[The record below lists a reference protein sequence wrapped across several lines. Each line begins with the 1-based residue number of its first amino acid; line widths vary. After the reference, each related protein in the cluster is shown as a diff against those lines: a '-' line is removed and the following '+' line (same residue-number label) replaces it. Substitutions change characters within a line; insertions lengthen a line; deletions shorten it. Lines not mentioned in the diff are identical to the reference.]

1 MNLKWGLGET
11 NLLMYSVVDKVLQ
24 EAMAFYKTGQI
35 DETERICQEI
45 LHSDPDSVDALH
57 LLGVVAYQVG
67 KYDVAVDLIA
77 QAIEIDSGQA
87 IFFNSLGLG
96 LKEQLRL
103 EEAVEA
109 YHRALEINPDY
120 SEACNN
126 LGTVFYQQSRFLEAV
141 EAYQRSVRINPRY
154 CEAYNNLGLL
164 FQEQE
169 NFDQAIEAYRCA
181 LEINPDY
188 SEACNNLGT
197 VLQRQE
203 DFDQA
208 IVLYRHAVTINP
220 KYCEAYNNLGLLF
233 QEQGRLKEGIEAYKC
248 ALKIHPQFANA
259 HSNLAKTLFLQGD
272 FRNAWKEYEWRW
284 ECRGISFSL
293 NKRHFPQPLWDG
305 SNLSRRTI
313 LVWAEQGIGDEIM
326 FSSMLPNLLKMNPNV
341 IVECDKRLV
350 PLFQRSFLNVQF
362 VPREDPTNPKL
373 LDTTIIDYQIPMGS
387 LGQWLRVDEDAF
399 LPKQE
404 SYLQACPNKTRQ
416 MQKKYREL
424 ADDKLLVG
432 ISWKSTGIDKK
443 RAHTKNVP
451 LKYWIPILSR
461 QDCYFISLQ
470 YGDIREDIEEH
481 TSAFGS
487 PIYIDEE
494 IDSLENLDDFAAQ
507 VSALDLIISTSNA
520 TVHVAGGLGKRVWVL
535 LSSRP
540 DWRWMLDR
548 DDSPWYQTVRLFRQE
563 KLGDLKRM
571 LRRVN
576 FALGK
581 DCRFCN

>member
-1 MNLKWGLGET
+1 
-11 NLLMYSVVDKVLQ
+11 MYSVVDKVLQ

-96 LKEQLRL
+96 LKGQLRL

-109 YHRALEINPDY
+109 YR
-120 SEACNN
+120 
-126 LGTVFYQQSRFLEAV
+126 R
-141 EAYQRSVRINPRY
+141 
-154 CEAYNNLGLL
+154 
-164 FQEQE
+164 
-169 NFDQAIEAYRCA
+169 A

-203 DFDQA
+203 DFEQA
-208 IVLYRHAVTINP
+208 IALYRHAVTINP
-220 KYCEAYNNLGLLF
+220 KYCEAYNILGLLF

-326 FSSMLPNLLKMNPNV
+326 FSSMLPTLLQIDVRV
-341 IVECDKRLV
+341 IVECTLRLI
-350 PLFQRSFLNVQF
+350 PLFQRAFPGVQF
-362 VPREDPTNPKL
+362 IPRENPVNRQL
-373 LDTTIIDYQIPMGS
+373 LDMAIDCQIPMLS
-387 LGQWLRVDEDAF
+387 LGKWLRPSAESF
-399 LPKQE
+399 PSEQE
-404 SYLQACPNKTRQ
+404 SYLFSCVEKTKRLRQ
-416 MQKKYREL
+416 KYQLL
-424 ADDKLLVG
+424 AGSRLLVG
-432 ISWKSTGIDKK
+432 ISWKSTGSDRRRSRSKST
-443 RAHTKNVP
+443 ALEAWTS
-451 LKYWIPILSR
+451 ILSR
-461 QDCYFISLQ
+461 QDCFFLNLQ
-470 YGDIREDIEEH
+470 YGDVKREIEEFKSK
-481 TSAFGS
+481 TDLR
-487 PIYIDEE
+487 IYYDEE
-494 IDSLENLDDFAAQ
+494 IDPLKNLDDFAAQ
-507 VSALDLIISTSNA
+507 VSALDLIISTSNT
-520 TVHVAGGLGKRVWVL
+520 TVHIAGGLGKIVWTL
-535 LSSRP
+535 LPNPP
-540 DWRWMLDR
+540 DWKWMLEGK
-548 DDSPWYQTVRLFRQE
+548 DSVWYPAMRLFRQD
-563 KLGDLKRM
+563 KIGDWSGVFRS
-571 LRRVN
+571 V
-576 FALGK
+576 ALEL
-581 DCRFCN
+581 DIFCRGMVSDESP

>member
-1 MNLKWGLGET
+1 MC
-11 NLLMYSVVDKVLQ
+11 SVVNKVLQ
-24 EAMAFYKTGQI
+24 EAKAFYKTGQI

-57 LLGVVAYQVG
+57 LLGVVAYRVG
-67 KYDVAVDLIA
+67 KYDVAVDLIT

-96 LKEQLRL
+96 LKEQFRL
-103 EEAVEA
+103 EE
-109 YHRALEINPDY
+109 
-120 SEACNN
+120 
-126 LGTVFYQQSRFLEAV
+126 
-141 EAYQRSVRINPRY
+141 
-154 CEAYNNLGLL
+154 
-164 FQEQE
+164 
-169 NFDQAIEAYRCA
+169 AIEAYRRA

-197 VLQRQE
+197 VLQSQE

-208 IVLYRHAVTINP
+208 IALYRHAVRINP
-220 KYCEAYNNLGLLF
+220 RYCEAYNNLGLLF

-284 ECRGISFSL
+284 ECSGISFSL
-293 NKRHFPQPLWDG
+293 NKRHFPQSLWDG

-326 FSSMLPNLLKMNPNV
+326 FSSMLPNLLRMNSNV

-350 PLFQRSFLNVQF
+350 PLFQRSFPDVQF

-443 RAHTKNVP
+443 RAHTKNAP
-451 LKYWIPILSR
+451 LQYWIPILSR

-481 TSAFGS
+481 TSAFGC
-487 PIYIDEE
+487 PIYVDEE

-540 DWRWMLDR
+540 DWRWMLGR
-548 DDSPWYQTVRLFRQE
+548 DDSLWYQTVRLFRQE
-563 KLGDLKRM
+563 KLRDLESV
-571 LRRVN
+571 LQRVS
-576 FALGK
+576 FSLGK
-581 DCRFCN
+581 DCSLFN

>member
-1 MNLKWGLGET
+1 M
-11 NLLMYSVVDKVLQ
+11 
-24 EAMAFYKTGQI
+24 
-35 DETERICQEI
+35 
-45 LHSDPDSVDALH
+45 
-57 LLGVVAYQVG
+57 
-67 KYDVAVDLIA
+67 
-77 QAIEIDSGQA
+77 
-87 IFFNSLGLG
+87 
-96 LKEQLRL
+96 
-103 EEAVEA
+103 
-109 YHRALEINPDY
+109 
-120 SEACNN
+120 
-126 LGTVFYQQSRFLEAV
+126 
-141 EAYQRSVRINPRY
+141 
-154 CEAYNNLGLL
+154 
-164 FQEQE
+164 
-169 NFDQAIEAYRCA
+169 
-181 LEINPDY
+181 
-188 SEACNNLGT
+188 
-197 VLQRQE
+197 
-203 DFDQA
+203 
-208 IVLYRHAVTINP
+208 
-220 KYCEAYNNLGLLF
+220 
-233 QEQGRLKEGIEAYKC
+233 KEGIEAYKC

-350 PLFQRSFLNVQF
+350 PLFQRSFPDVQF

-451 LKYWIPILSR
+451 LIYWIPILSR

-481 TSAFGS
+481 TSAIGC
-487 PIYIDEE
+487 PIYVDEE

-571 LRRVN
+571 LQRVN

>member
-1 MNLKWGLGET
+1 MC
-11 NLLMYSVVDKVLQ
+11 SVVNKVLQ
-24 EAMAFYKTGQI
+24 EAKAFYKTGQI

-57 LLGVVAYQVG
+57 LLGVVAYRVG
-67 KYDVAVDLIA
+67 KYDVAVDLIT

-96 LKEQLRL
+96 LKEQFRL
-103 EEAVEA
+103 EE
-109 YHRALEINPDY
+109 
-120 SEACNN
+120 
-126 LGTVFYQQSRFLEAV
+126 
-141 EAYQRSVRINPRY
+141 
-154 CEAYNNLGLL
+154 
-164 FQEQE
+164 
-169 NFDQAIEAYRCA
+169 AIEAYRRA

-197 VLQRQE
+197 VLQSQE

-208 IVLYRHAVTINP
+208 IALYRHAVRINP
-220 KYCEAYNNLGLLF
+220 RYCEAYNNLGLLF

-284 ECRGISFSL
+284 ECSGISFSL
-293 NKRHFPQPLWDG
+293 NKRHFPQSLWDG

-326 FSSMLPNLLKMNPNV
+326 FSSMLPNLLRMNSNV

-350 PLFQRSFLNVQF
+350 PLFQRSFPDVQF

-416 MQKKYREL
+416 IQKKYRDL

-432 ISWKSTGIDKK
+432 IS
-443 RAHTKNVP
+443 
-451 LKYWIPILSR
+451 
-461 QDCYFISLQ
+461 
-470 YGDIREDIEEH
+470 
-481 TSAFGS
+481 
-487 PIYIDEE
+487 
-494 IDSLENLDDFAAQ
+494 
-507 VSALDLIISTSNA
+507 
-520 TVHVAGGLGKRVWVL
+520 
-535 LSSRP
+535 
-540 DWRWMLDR
+540 
-548 DDSPWYQTVRLFRQE
+548 
-563 KLGDLKRM
+563 
-571 LRRVN
+571 
-576 FALGK
+576 
-581 DCRFCN
+581 

>member
-57 LLGVVAYQVG
+57 LLGVVAYRVG
-67 KYDVAVDLIA
+67 KYDVAVDLIT

-96 LKEQLRL
+96 LKEQFRL
-103 EEAVEA
+103 EE
-109 YHRALEINPDY
+109 
-120 SEACNN
+120 
-126 LGTVFYQQSRFLEAV
+126 
-141 EAYQRSVRINPRY
+141 
-154 CEAYNNLGLL
+154 
-164 FQEQE
+164 
-169 NFDQAIEAYRCA
+169 AIEAYRRA

-197 VLQRQE
+197 VLQSQE

-208 IVLYRHAVTINP
+208 IALYRHAVRINP
-220 KYCEAYNNLGLLF
+220 RYCEAYNNLGLLF

-284 ECRGISFSL
+284 ECSGISFSL
-293 NKRHFPQPLWDG
+293 NKRHFPQSLWDG

-387 LGQWLRVDEDAF
+387 LGQWLRVNEDAF
-399 LPKQE
+399 LPTQE

-481 TSAFGS
+481 TSAFGC
-487 PIYIDEE
+487 PIYVDEE

-571 LRRVN
+571 LQRVN

>member
-1 MNLKWGLGET
+1 MC
-11 NLLMYSVVDKVLQ
+11 SFVDVDAGLQ
-24 EAMAFYKTGQI
+24 EAMAFCQVGRI
-35 DETERICQEI
+35 DEAERICQQA
-45 LHSDPDSVDALH
+45 LHSDPDNVDALH
-57 LLGVVAYQVG
+57 LLGVIAYQVG
-67 KYDVAVDLIA
+67 KYDVAVDLITR
-77 QAIEIDSGQA
+77 AIEINSGQSL
-87 IFFNSLGLG
+87 FFNSLGLI
-96 LKEQLRL
+96 LREQAKL
-103 EEAVEA
+103 EEAIEA
-109 YHRALEINPDY
+109 YHCALEINPKY
-120 SEACNN
+120 S
-126 LGTVFYQQSRFLEAV
+126 
-141 EAYQRSVRINPRY
+141 
-154 CEAYNNLGLL
+154 EAYNNLGVVLHQQERSVEATEAYRRAVEINPEYCQVYYNLGIL

-169 NFDQAIEAYRCA
+169 NFDQAIEAYHRA
-181 LEINPDY
+181 LEINPNY
-188 SEACNNLGT
+188 SEVCNNLGT
-197 VLQRQE
+197 VLQGKER
-203 DFDQA
+203 FDQA
-208 IVLYRHAVTINP
+208 VELYHHAVTINP
-220 KYCEAYNNLGLLF
+220 KYCEGYNNLGIALL
-233 QEQGRLKEGIEAYKC
+233 EQGRLEEAIEACKC
-248 ALKIHPQFANA
+248 ALKIQPQFANA
-259 HSNLAKTLFLQGD
+259 HSNLATILFLQGD

-350 PLFQRSFLNVQF
+350 PLFQRSFPDVQF

-399 LPKQE
+399 LPTQE

-481 TSAFGS
+481 TSAFGC
-487 PIYIDEE
+487 PIYVDEE
-494 IDSLENLDDFAAQ
+494 IDSLGNLDDFAAQ

-563 KLGDLKRM
+563 KLGDLERM
-571 LRRVN
+571 LQRVN

-581 DCRFCN
+581 DCRLCN